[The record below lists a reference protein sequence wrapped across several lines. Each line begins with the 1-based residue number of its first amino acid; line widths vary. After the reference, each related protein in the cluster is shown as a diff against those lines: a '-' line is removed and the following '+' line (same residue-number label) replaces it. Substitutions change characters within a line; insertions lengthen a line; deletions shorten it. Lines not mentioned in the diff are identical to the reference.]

1 MQRRPAGFVP
11 RGIFCIFTGRNHNLV
26 MEAKRVLEIFQEITT
41 IPRESGHE
49 EPMTA
54 WLQRFASDHG
64 LACKTDATGNV
75 LITREASAGY
85 ESVPAIVLQ
94 SHQDMVCEKLEGVEH
109 DFARDPINYVIED
122 GWMIA
127 RETTLGADDGIG
139 IAASLALLESD
150 LPSGKVEALFTIS
163 EETGMDGAEALQDG
177 FFTGKTLINLDSEDE
192 GQLFIGCAGGINTQ
206 AVCTF
211 PVSPAGDGMAAL
223 SLSVGGAIGGHSGD
237 DINKDRVNAV
247 QQLARFLYSLPEG
260 WRLVSFSGG
269 GKPNAIAREAGAVIA
284 VADAAAVSAAFA
296 EFGRTLA
303 AEFHATDPGV
313 FVKSTA
319 AEAGPALSAADSR
332 RFAGCLFSHP
342 HGVVAM
348 SQDIKDLVE
357 TSSNLASVR
366 MTAPGSFVVRS
377 SQRSSVMSSR
387 DMIAARVRAHME
399 LIGAEVE
406 HLLPYPGWTPNLD
419 SPILKVCVES
429 YKRLFGE
436 DPLVLA
442 IHAGLECG
450 LFLDKFPDLDMIS
463 FGPTLRGV
471 HAPGE
476 KLELKSLDRFV
487 ALLTDVVC
495 HFR

>member
-1 MQRRPAGFVP
+1 M
-11 RGIFCIFTGRNHNLV
+11 
-26 MEAKRVLEIFQEITT
+26 
-41 IPRESGHE
+41 
-49 EPMTA
+49 
-54 WLQRFASDHG
+54 
-64 LACKTDATGNV
+64 
-75 LITREASAGY
+75 
-85 ESVPAIVLQ
+85 
-94 SHQDMVCEKLEGVEH
+94 
-109 DFARDPINYVIED
+109 
-122 GWMIA
+122 
-127 RETTLGADDGIG
+127 
-139 IAASLALLESD
+139 
-150 LPSGKVEALFTIS
+150 
-163 EETGMDGAEALQDG
+163 
-177 FFTGKTLINLDSEDE
+177 
-192 GQLFIGCAGGINTQ
+192 
-206 AVCTF
+206 
-211 PVSPAGDGMAAL
+211 
-223 SLSVGGAIGGHSGD
+223 
-237 DINKDRVNAV
+237 
-247 QQLARFLYSLPEG
+247 
-260 WRLVSFSGG
+260 
-269 GKPNAIAREAGAVIA
+269 IA